1 MLCQSVTG
9 QSWLDIEEPDLF
21 FGYDALSQMT
31 SSSSVLGDA
40 QGTGGG
46 AGGMR
51 NSGTCFRA
59 ACQKRGSSCAA
70 SRDVCV
76 VPYTCS
82 GEQQCSPTKSLGTEC
97 TVDQECNSNDFVISG
112 RYCFQGECT
121 ELSREGYSCQGGKR
135 CLGSLSCVNGVC
147 QKAGLVMGED
157 CTNASCRVPLV
168 CDTKS
173 NRCVERPVRGENC
186 SATLPCGLGLDCVEG
201 MCVEQFSKDVG
212 EKCGDRTCML
222 PLVCGTNTHTCI
234 RASSP
239 DTITQRRCSNTDDCP
254 DDCECLCDWR
264 TGTRHC
270 SIKEAPSSNA
280 IVLYNEMLGCLKS
293 NSFSR
298 EACMSKTIAWVQ
310 STTTNNTLSVTATPE
325 LYCWLGSSVQ
335 QTVSP
340 LVILLTVTLLLFSP

>member
-1 MLCQSVTG
+1 M
-9 QSWLDIEEPDLF
+9 
-21 FGYDALSQMT
+21 
-31 SSSSVLGDA
+31 
-40 QGTGGG
+40 
-46 AGGMR
+46 
-51 NSGTCFRA
+51 
-59 ACQKRGSSCAA
+59 
-70 SRDVCV
+70 
-76 VPYTCS
+76 
-82 GEQQCSPTKSLGTEC
+82 
-97 TVDQECNSNDFVISG
+97 
-112 RYCFQGECT
+112 
-121 ELSREGYSCQGGKR
+121 
-135 CLGSLSCVNGVC
+135 GSLSCVNGVC

-201 MCVEQFSKDVG
+201 MCVEQFSRDVG

-280 IVLYNEMLGCLKS
+280 IVLYNEFVFSSISLLSIVLITFTFSCLCDTQNVRMFEIKLVFKRS
-293 NSFSR
+293 
-298 EACMSKTIAWVQ
+298 MHVQ
-310 STTTNNTLSVTATPE
+310 ND
-325 LYCWLGSSVQ
+325 CLGSINHHQ
-335 QTVSP
+335 QHAFCHCNP
-340 LVILLTVTLLLFSP
+340 GTLLLARFFCPTDCFSSCHFSHCDSLVVFSLMMFLSSFLFFFNKDE

>member
-1 MLCQSVTG
+1 MLGCCFSGVALCSVCQSVTG

-121 ELSREGYSCQGGKR
+121 VSVEMINNPLKSTMTHLFLS
-135 CLGSLSCVNGVC
+135 
-147 QKAGLVMGED
+147 
-157 CTNASCRVPLV
+157 
-168 CDTKS
+168 
-173 NRCVERPVRGENC
+173 
-186 SATLPCGLGLDCVEG
+186 
-201 MCVEQFSKDVG
+201 
-212 EKCGDRTCML
+212 
-222 PLVCGTNTHTCI
+222 
-234 RASSP
+234 
-239 DTITQRRCSNTDDCP
+239 
-254 DDCECLCDWR
+254 
-264 TGTRHC
+264 TGT
-270 SIKEAPSSNA
+270 
-280 IVLYNEMLGCLKS
+280 
-293 NSFSR
+293 
-298 EACMSKTIAWVQ
+298 
-310 STTTNNTLSVTATPE
+310 
-325 LYCWLGSSVQ
+325 
-335 QTVSP
+335 
-340 LVILLTVTLLLFSP
+340 LT

>member
-1 MLCQSVTG
+1 M
-9 QSWLDIEEPDLF
+9 
-21 FGYDALSQMT
+21 
-31 SSSSVLGDA
+31 
-40 QGTGGG
+40 
-46 AGGMR
+46 
-51 NSGTCFRA
+51 
-59 ACQKRGSSCAA
+59 
-70 SRDVCV
+70 
-76 VPYTCS
+76 
-82 GEQQCSPTKSLGTEC
+82 
-97 TVDQECNSNDFVISG
+97 
-112 RYCFQGECT
+112 
-121 ELSREGYSCQGGKR
+121 
-135 CLGSLSCVNGVC
+135 GSLSCVNGVC

-201 MCVEQFSKDVG
+201 MCVEQFSRDVG
-212 EKCGDRTCML
+212 EKCVDRTCML

-280 IVLYNEMLGCLKS
+280 IVLYNEFVFHTFLRFPLFSFHSHFLVDVIRRMLGCLKS